1 MSRGMVRPVV
11 AGLVLAL
18 MLALAVPG
26 EAAGLH
32 GRAQGW
38 SVLDFIPRWVMSLF
52 EKSGYAIDPNGSA
65 APVTPSTDSGFSI
78 DPNG

>member
-26 EAAGLH
+26 EAAGLR
-32 GRAQGW
+32 GRAQSW
-38 SVLDFIPRWVMSLF
+38 SILDFIPRWVVSLF
-52 EKSGYAIDPNGSA
+52 EKSGFSIDPNGSA
-65 APVTPSTDSGFSI
+65 APSTDSGFQI